1 MSEKHIIG
9 LIEETTLS
17 SLSDSDLIIIQTHVR
32 DCAECGRAY
41 EAAQISV
48 LLLKERT
55 AEVFE
60 PSPFFH
66 TRVLATLRERQS
78 ANEGW
83 GWNRLWRSA
92 SALAYSMVAMVALLA
107 AVSFAIPATQVTSG
121 FQELTSAYAADAVI
135 LNQGELL
142 DDQVSDGQI
151 LATLYSVEEEAAR

>member
-1 MSEKHIIG
+1 MNKHITS
-9 LIEETTLS
+9 LIEETALTH
-17 SLSDSDLIIIQTHVR
+17 LSDSELIEIRIHVR
-32 DCAECGRAY
+32 DCADCARTF

-48 LLLKERT
+48 ILLQERV

-66 TRVLATLRERQS
+66 TRVLAALREKQT

-83 GWNRLWRSA
+83 AWSRLWRSA
-92 SALAYSMVAMVALLA
+92 SALGYSMVATVALLA

-142 DDQVSDGQI
+142 DEQVSDGQI